1 MPTHEDVADPRL
13 LRFVQLRMASDA
25 VVEWALILR

>member
-13 LRFVQLRMASDA
+13 LRFLQLTMASDA
-25 VVEWALILR
+25 VYEWA